1 MRLCNITYV
10 SESQYIASG
19 ALFTISSVAYPGH
32 KLAKW
37 DRWDES
43 MGTFKSNSVLNDQ
56 IWRFEKDPSYS
67 NNWMIFNDNY
77 KNHKLAMW
85 GTEQRN
91 WFSSKSGTYSGQLN
105 TDQFWKLSLG
115 LVLK

>member
-1 MRLCNITYV
+1 
-10 SESQYIASG
+10 
-19 ALFTISSVAYPGH
+19 
-32 KLAKW
+32 
-37 DRWDES
+37 